1 VLLGLSGV
9 PPEEVVLTGNDLG
22 KATKATSAGV
32 SYVHLPVQ

>member
-9 PPEEVVLTGNDLG
+9 PEAEVVLVGNDLG
-22 KATKATSAGV
+22 PATKPTAAGV